1 MSEPDL
7 KATAWCF
14 SAPAVLM
21 NLISL
26 AKKPLPATAGD
37 HSGISPRF
45 MDVKRKEKN
54 QISETLTTSF

>member
-1 MSEPDL
+1 
-7 KATAWCF
+7 
-14 SAPAVLM
+14 M